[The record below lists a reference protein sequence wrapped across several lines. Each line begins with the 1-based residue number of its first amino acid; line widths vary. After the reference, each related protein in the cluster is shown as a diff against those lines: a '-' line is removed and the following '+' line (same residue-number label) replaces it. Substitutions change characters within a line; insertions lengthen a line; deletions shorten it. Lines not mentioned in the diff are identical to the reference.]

1 MKTNDE
7 IKKQLSNFNENEKQ
21 SLKTISKLVEE
32 VAKNGNVNQDN
43 FNRLTNALAELN
55 IFRENMIRR
64 MFRLMKQNHMV
75 D

>member
-1 MKTNDE
+1 MKTNE
-7 IKKQLSNFNENEKQ
+7 EMKRQLSTFNEGEKQ

-32 VAKNGNVNQDN
+32 VGINGSVNQDN